1 MSKIEQR
8 VHRFHIRQHNLIK
21 RTLSQVKSFSCYQES
36 SLDKTCTTARNF
48 IRNNNIQPPCIIIVI
63 KKSGQYN
70 KFFLSK
76 IGLFD
81 YRYAVDNY
89 KLFSL

>member
-8 VHRFHIRQHNLIK
+8 VHRFHIRKNNLIK
-21 RTLSQVKSFSCYQES
+21 KAISRVKSFSCYQES

-48 IRNNNIQPPCIIIVI
+48 IRSNKIKPPCIIIVI

-70 KFFLSK
+70 KLFLSK
-76 IGLFD
+76 AGLFD
-81 YRYAVDNY
+81 YKYAVINY
-89 KLFSL
+89 KVLSL